1 MPDLNL
7 IDEGGFEESS
17 APAAPASK
25 KKSGG
30 GGGGG
35 KSILIIVLV
44 VVVAL
49 GAVYF
54 LNQKGIIKLWGKK
67 QPVVQL
73 EEPYPQDMVDQVP
86 VEQGMPQV
94 DTSEVALLETPTVEE
109 KVEVQTPEAQAKT
122 EEVDA
127 PPGSKLS
134 EMHGDYTI
142 QVVAYREKNKAEE
155 MVKRLEFSGYPSF
168 VEKVPM
174 KGIDWYTV
182 RIGRYPS
189 RDDAKRAVITFADQ
203 LQAHYFIDK
212 VRKK

>member
-1 MPDLNL
+1 
-7 IDEGGFEESS
+7 
-17 APAAPASK
+17 
-25 KKSGG
+25 
-30 GGGGG
+30 
-35 KSILIIVLV
+35 
-44 VVVAL
+44 
-49 GAVYF
+49 
-54 LNQKGIIKLWGKK
+54 
-67 QPVVQL
+67 
-73 EEPYPQDMVDQVP
+73 MVDQVP

-189 RDDAKRAVITFADQ
+189 RDDAKKAVITFADQ